1 MRDAIKLYMYA
12 SAIVGAPIL
21 LIILIVGMQRALCT
35 LTCETAGY
43 QCERAFGSRSTIQ
56 EAIGSIVDDE
66 HDVVVKPKRR

>member
-1 MRDAIKLYMYA
+1 MRNAIKLYGYA

-43 QCERAFGSRSTIQ
+43 QCSRAFGSRSTVQ

-66 HDVVVKPKRR
+66 HDVVVKPRRR